1 MATYIVGFPL
11 EVRHLLLSF
20 WKAEGEKASK
30 ASQILLVFIYLTTDF
45 LLECL
50 LSAIEDNQ

>member
-1 MATYIVGFPL
+1 MATYIVGFPW
-11 EVRHLLLSF
+11 EIRHLLLSF
-20 WKAEGEKASK
+20 WKAEGKKASK
-30 ASQILLVFIYLTTDF
+30 ASQILLMFIYLTSDF